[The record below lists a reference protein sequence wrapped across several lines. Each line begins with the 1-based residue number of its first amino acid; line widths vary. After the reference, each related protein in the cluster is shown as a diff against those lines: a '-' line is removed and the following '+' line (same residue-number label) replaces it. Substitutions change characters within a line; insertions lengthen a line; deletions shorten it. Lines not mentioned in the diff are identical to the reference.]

1 MHAATSFPHHSD
13 NPSGD
18 IPLVFTFFAENVE
31 DDTTVTI
38 PDPTDP
44 VEPTVVPVVIPDVV
58 AMFNVA
64 EIERIIEEDVMLAA
78 EDLGLNVTVEDFVRF
93 GRSQIMLS
101 LSPFLL
107 YTLSLSLSLSLL
119 FRHVFLC
126 SSSFSLA

>member
-31 DDTTVTI
+31 DDTTVTT

-107 YTLSLSLSLSLL
+107 YTLSLSLSLSPVSPRL
-119 FRHVFLC
+119 
-126 SSSFSLA
+126 SL